1 MALEKDER
9 EVGTCSWYML
19 EIDVKTEKVLRVL
32 YSFPDNNNP
41 LVPSHETA
49 CSQTSLFLD

>member
-19 EIDVKTEKVLRVL
+19 EIDVKTKKVLRVL
-32 YSFPDNNNP
+32 VFRTTITP
-41 LVPSHETA
+41 LCPAMQWHVYRPVY
-49 CSQTSLFLD
+49 F